1 MTLWQNWSG
10 SVTSRPTAIRTPSTL
25 DEIVAIVN
33 ECRAANRTLRV
44 VGAGH
49 SFTPLV
55 ATEAVLVSLDD
66 YTGLESVDQ
75 AAQTVTVKAGTR
87 IKALGEMLFQRG
99 FAQENLGDID
109 VQTIAGAISTGT
121 HGTGIAFGSLS
132 TQVCA
137 LTLVTGDGQVV
148 ECSETNNRE
157 LFKAAQVSM
166 GALGIIVSVTLR
178 VLPAYKLRIDIRKK
192 SLSDCL
198 TNLDTYKRDNRHFEF
213 HWIPYTDTVQAKFA
227 NVTDEK
233 ASAKGLWSTF
243 NEYAIENA
251 ALWLFSAFNRQFP
264 ANSERVCRLMAN
276 FISDATNVDEAHR
289 VFASVRLVKF
299 QEMEYNLPAE
309 HFAEAIHEIDAT
321 IRRERFQVHFPI
333 ECRFVRQ
340 DDITLSPASER
351 ESCYIAVHMFKG
363 MPYRPYFDAMEA
375 IFKKYNGR
383 PHWGKMHTRTAADLR
398 GLYPHWDDFQQ
409 ARQTCDPQRVFTS
422 PYVKTIL
429 GNSVSPQE

>member
-1 MTLWQNWSG
+1 MTTWHNWSG
-10 SVTSRPTAIRTPSTL
+10 SVTSRPTAIRTPATL
-25 DEIVAIVN
+25 EAIIAVVQ
-33 ECRAANRTLRV
+33 ECRAANRGLRV

-55 ATEAVLVSLDD
+55 ATDAILVSLDH

-75 AAQTVTVKAGTR
+75 DAKTVTVKAGTR
-87 IKALGEMLFQRG
+87 IKALGELLFQRG

-121 HGTGIAFGSLS
+121 HGTGIQFGSLS

-137 LTLVTGDGQVV
+137 LKLVTGDGQIV
-148 ECSETNNRE
+148 ECSETYNRD

-166 GALGIIVSVTLR
+166 GALGIIVSVRLR
-178 VLPAYKLRIDIRKK
+178 VLPAYKLRIEIRKK
-192 SLSDCL
+192 SLSECL
-198 TNLDTYKRDNRHFEF
+198 KNLDAYKRDNRHFEF

-227 NVTDEK
+227 NETVELP
-233 ASAKGLWSTF
+233 SAKGLWSTF

-264 ANSERVCRLMAN
+264 RNSESVCKLMAN
-276 FISDATNVDEAHR
+276 FISDSTNIDEAHR

-309 HFAEAIHEIDAT
+309 HFAAAIQEIDAT
-321 IRRERFQVHFPI
+321 IRREHFQVHFPI
-333 ECRFVRQ
+333 ECRFVQQ
-340 DDITLSPASER
+340 DDIYLSPASGR

-363 MPYRPYFDAMEA
+363 MPYREYFDAMEA

-383 PHWGKMHTRTAADLR
+383 PHWGKLHTRQADDLPT
-398 GLYPHWDDFQQ
+398 LYPHWDDFQA
-409 ARQTCDPQRVFTS
+409 ARQQLDPQRVFTS
-422 PYVKTIL
+422 AYLESIL
-429 GNSVSPQE
+429 GE

>member
-55 ATEAVLVSLDD
+55 ATDAVLVSLDN
-66 YTGLESVDQ
+66 YTGLERVDE
-75 AAQTVTVKAGTR
+75 AAKTVTVKAGTR
-87 IKALGEMLFQRG
+87 IKALGELLAQRG

-121 HGTGIAFGSLS
+121 HGTGIQFGSLS

-137 LTLVTGDGQVV
+137 LTLVTGTGQVV
-148 ECSETNNRE
+148 ECSETDNRE

-178 VLPAYKLRIDIRKK
+178 VLPAYTLRIDIRKK
-192 SLSDCL
+192 SLSECL
-198 TNLDTYKRDNRHFEF
+198 KNLESYKRDNRHFEF

-227 NVTDEK
+227 NVTDETP
-233 ASAKGLWSTF
+233 SAKGLWSTF

-264 ANSERVCRLMAN
+264 LMSERVSRLMAN
-276 FISDATNVDEAHR
+276 FISDSTNIDEAHK

-309 HFAEAIHEIDAT
+309 HFEAAIREVDAT
-321 IRRERFQVHFPI
+321 IRREKIQVHFPI

-340 DDITLSPASER
+340 DDIYLSPASGR

-363 MPYRPYFDAMEA
+363 MPYRGYFEAMEA

-383 PHWGKMHTRTAADLR
+383 PHWGKMHTRTAEDLR
-398 GLYPHWDDFQQ
+398 GLYPHWDDFQA

-422 PYVKTIL
+422 PYVAGLL
-429 GNSVSPQE
+429 G